1 MTRRGSATGEPVE
14 VQKQTPLSLEGEI
27 NENTILGTRDQ
38 FIKSAIKAGD
48 LEAESALARSV
59 MTPKT
64 QAFLAEEI
72 YNYK

>member
-14 VQKQTPLSLEGEI
+14 VQKQTPLALDGEI
-27 NENTILGTRDQ
+27 NENTILGSREQ
-38 FIKSAIKAGD
+38 FIQSAVKAGD
-48 LEAESALARSV
+48 ISPDSSLARSV

-72 YNYK
+72 YNHK